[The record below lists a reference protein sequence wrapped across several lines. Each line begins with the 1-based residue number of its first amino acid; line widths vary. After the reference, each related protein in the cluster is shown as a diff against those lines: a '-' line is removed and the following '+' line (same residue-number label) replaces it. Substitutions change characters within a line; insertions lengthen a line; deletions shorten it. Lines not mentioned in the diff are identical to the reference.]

1 MSSVPWLA
9 GKSQWEQI
17 HSYFKKP
24 WMRLKKPN
32 PKKAWDLEK
41 LKHPWKALICNL
53 SGVWTVWIFSVWV
66 GILPWDVVD
75 VVGRIHHQQNP
86 VHQVFSLNLNLM
98 LILAKKRRICPRI
111 CVFLVFPWVESTMT
125 GESTMMGHKTIQNLA
140 SKLMYWLWNQ
150 YWYDWNLCPA
160 SATLVLQPSYLED
173 VGYPTNLSHHLP
185 LEASHYNPAFIWL
198 AKALRVYIE

>member
-24 WMRLKKPN
+24 WMRLKTKSEESLGFGKVETSLESLDMQSFRSMN
-32 PKKAWDLEK
+32 CMNLQRLGWDSPLGRG
-41 LKHPWKALICNL
+41 WR
-53 SGVWTVWIFSVWV
+53 GWTDS
-66 GILPWDVVD
+66 PPA
-75 VVGRIHHQQNP
+75 NP